1 MTILTTNEYW
11 DCECKRDYIHPKSKW
26 FCDVCHVRRADS
38 PDSRV
43 SEVELL
49 HKQLFITRE
58 TIEKKPKYVGV
69 AVGIHH
75 NGGKHL
81 STQIVPQADPYYNP
95 TEALEKVLPYI
106 KTLHNV
112 VSVEFRQA
120 YE

>member
-11 DCECKRDYIHPKSKW
+11 DCECSRDYIHPKSEY
-26 FCDVCHVRRADS
+26 FCDNCKVRRTDS

-49 HKQLFITRE
+49 HKQLFIVRE
-58 TIEKKPKYVGV
+58 TIEMKPKYVGV
-69 AVGIHH
+69 AVDIHH
-75 NGGKHL
+75 NGGKHI
-81 STQIVPQADPYYNP
+81 STQVVHQGAPYYNP
-95 TEALEKVLPYI
+95 TEALEKVLPFI

-112 VSVEFRQA
+112 VMIEFRQA